1 MLPKWCPSTGLAV
14 ALLLL
19 APLRPA
25 SAQPF
30 VDVDG
35 DGLDDAWEVTFG
47 LDPTSAAGVHG
58 RDGDPDGDGMSN
70 IAEQAAGTHPLGLHV
85 QSFAEGATGDFF
97 DARFAYFNPDPVQ
110 AARVLVRY
118 LTSDGVT
125 VTRFFVLAP
134 LTRLTLDPEQ
144 EPALASAAFSTL
156 VESDVRIVVDRTMK
170 WGRPVYGS
178 HAETGIPRPSD
189 TWFLAEG
196 STGHPF
202 DLFYL
207 IQNPHPLAVRVD
219 VNYLLPSGAPLVRS
233 YHVAPNSRF
242 TIWVDGQAPELRS
255 TDVSAVVTATRPIV
269 VERAMYA
276 DGGGRFFGAGH
287 AGAAI
292 TSPALSW
299 LLAEGATGPFF
310 DLFVLIANPNAQ
322 DADVEVTY
330 LLPDGRT
337 ITKPHTVRGR
347 TRYTIWVDLEDA
359 ALADTAVS
367 TIVRSRNGAPILVE
381 RAMWWPGGAWYEA
394 HASSGTN
401 VVASRWALA
410 DGEVGGGEGQETF
423 VLVANVSD
431 APGVARVTLFFE
443 DGGTASRDYDLRA
456 SSRLTV
462 STRLDFPET
471 VGRRFATTVESIGA
485 TPLDLVVERAMYGS
499 ADGRFWSSGTNALG
513 TPLGGGAVVGG
524 LPGVEVTVTTLEGRV
539 TEEGG
544 DPGRVAITRSSTTG
558 SLTVYYSVVG
568 SASPA
573 DIQPLPG
580 VASFAPGQNTVVLDI
595 VPVDD
600 AAVEGDETVVVV
612 LSLGQGYRIGF
623 PSSAQVVIVDD
634 DWYRDNDRQPTA
646 AEASRFLTQATF
658 GPTMAQIAEVQ
669 RIGYRAWFDQQ
680 LVAPQ
685 SSLLGYLDAVVDPKV
700 STNQLQEAWMSA
712 AMQGPDQLRQRVAN
726 ALLEIMVVAH
736 SNGLQS
742 NAVALGAY
750 MDLLLQNAFGNFR
763 TLLTEVT
770 LNPAMGRFL
779 DMLQNEKEDPRRG
792 RIPNENY
799 ARELLQ
805 LFSIGLHQLNL
816 DGSLRLDG
824 EGRPIPTFTQEEVEG
839 FSRVFTGWT
848 YHQVTT
854 PYRFRGSPADWR
866 NPMIGL
872 ANFHSIGEKRL
883 LDGVVL
889 PAGQT
894 PLKDLHDAL
903 NVVFRHP
910 NVGPFI
916 SRQLIQR
923 LVTSNPS
930 PGYVRRVA
938 MAFNDNGAGVRG
950 DMAAV
955 VKAILFDE
963 EARSATAAAHP
974 HFGHLREP
982 MIRFVTVLRAF
993 NGRAPTGKFRV
1004 WNLDQTMGQAP
1015 FRAPS
1020 VFNFFAPDYAKPGP
1034 IQDLGLVSP
1043 EFQITHETTA
1053 IRAANTMRDLVYRG
1067 YSSNEHLISLDLSVE
1082 QSLAGNVPALVER
1095 LNVLLL
1101 NGRMSSEMAT
1111 IVREAVEAIPV
1122 DRPLSRARAAVHL
1135 VVNSPEFV
1143 VQK

>member
-1 MLPKWCPSTGLAV
+1 MWPNWRSGIGLAV
-14 ALLLL
+14 GVLL
-19 APLRPA
+19 ACSSTA
-25 SAQPF
+25 AAQPL
-30 VDVDG
+30 VDRDG
-35 DGLDDAWEVTFG
+35 DGLDDAWEATFG
-47 LDPTSAAGVHG
+47 LDPTSASGRDG
-58 RDGDPDGDGMSN
+58 RDGDPDGDGIPN
-70 IAEQAAGTHPLGLHV
+70 IAEQAAGTHPRGLHV
-85 QSFAEGATGDFF
+85 KSFAEGATGDFF
-97 DARFAYFNPDPVQ
+97 DVRFAYFNPDPVQ

-118 LTSDGVT
+118 LTSDGLT
-125 VTRFFVLAP
+125 VPRVFVLPP
-134 LTRLTLDPEQ
+134 LARLTLDPEL
-144 EPALASAAFSTL
+144 EPALASAALSTM
-156 VESDVRIVVDRTMK
+156 VEADVPVVVDRTMK

-207 IQNPHPLAVRVD
+207 VQNPHPVAVRVD
-219 VNYLLPSGAPLVRS
+219 VSYLLPSGAPLVRS
-233 YHVAPNSRF
+233 YHVAPSSRF

-255 TDVSAVVTATRPIV
+255 TDVSAVVTATLPIV

-310 DLFVLIANPNAQ
+310 DLFVLVANPNAR
-322 DADVEVTY
+322 DADIEVTY
-330 LLPDGRT
+330 LLPDGDT
-337 ITKPHTVRGR
+337 ISKRHTVRGR
-347 TRYTIWVDLEDA
+347 TRYTIWVDFEDA

-367 TIVRSRNGAPILVE
+367 TIVRSSNGVPILVE

-401 VVASRWALA
+401 VVAARWALA
-410 DGEVGGGEGQETF
+410 EGEVGGAEGQETY

-431 APGVARVTLFFE
+431 EPGTARVTLYFE
-443 DGGTASRDYDLRA
+443 DGDTTSRDFPLAA

-462 STRLDFPET
+462 SIGLDFPEAA
-471 VGRRFATTVESIGA
+471 GRRFATLVEGVGP
-485 TPLDLVVERAMYGS
+485 TPLALVVERAMYAS

-513 TPLGGGAVVGG
+513 TPLDGGVTVGG
-524 LPGVEVTVTTLEGRV
+524 DPGVEVTVTTLEGRV
-539 TEEGG
+539 AEGDG
-544 DPGRVAITRSSTTG
+544 DSGRIAITRSSTSG
-558 SLTVYYSVVG
+558 SLSVYYSVVG

-573 DIQPLPG
+573 DIQPVSG
-580 VASFAPGQNTVVLDI
+580 VAAFSPGQTTVVLDI

-600 AAVEGDETVVVV
+600 GAIEGDETVVVV
-612 LSLGQGYRIGF
+612 LSLGQGYRLAS
-623 PSSAQVVIVDD
+623 PSSAQVIIVDD

-646 AEASRFLTQATF
+646 AEAARFLTQATF
-658 GPTMAQIAEVQ
+658 GPTMAQISELQ

-685 SSLLGYLDAVVDPKV
+685 SSLLAYLDAVADPKV

-736 SNGLQS
+736 GNGLQT

-770 LNPAMGRFL
+770 LSPAMGRFL

-816 DGSLRLDG
+816 DGSQKLDSS
-824 EGRPIPTFTQEEVEG
+824 GRPMPTFTQEEVEG
-839 FSRVFTGWT
+839 FAKVFTGWT

-866 NPMIGL
+866 HPMIGL
-872 ANFHSIGEKRL
+872 SSFHSTGEKRL

-894 PLKDLHDAL
+894 PLEDLHDAL
-903 NVVFRHP
+903 DVVFRHP
-910 NVGPFI
+910 NVGPFL

-930 PGYVRRVA
+930 PAYVRRVA
-938 MAFNDNGAGVRG
+938 TVFNDNGAGVRG

-993 NGRAPTGKFRV
+993 NGRAPTGRFRV

-1020 VFNFFAPDYAKPGP
+1020 VFNFFSPDYAKPGP
-1034 IQDLGLVSP
+1034 IQNLGLVSP
-1043 EFQITHETTA
+1043 EFQITHETTVM
-1053 IRAANTMRDLVYRG
+1053 RAANTMRELVYRG
-1067 YSSNEHLISLDLSVE
+1067 YNWNEHQISLDLSVE

-1101 NGRMSSEMAT
+1101 NGRMSDEMAT

-1122 DRPLSRARAAVHL
+1122 NRPLNRARAAVHL
-1135 VVNSPEFV
+1135 IVNSPEFV
-1143 VQK
+1143 VHK